1 MPPTSVIHKM
11 HDPRIPF
18 NLTREGQPF
27 TEFIKIIPPMFI
39 IKNAMNG
46 SLVGR
51 QIGGLLGD
59 GEVPKEF
66 TVYEYVTAGKNQLKS
81 VTSILIEEV
90 LEVPWIELD
99 R

>member
-1 MPPTSVIHKM
+1 
-11 HDPRIPF
+11 
-18 NLTREGQPF
+18 
-27 TEFIKIIPPMFI
+27 
-39 IKNAMNG
+39 MNG

-99 R
+99 RSGKFSGTLEIRTPAERNINTIKCLHSGP